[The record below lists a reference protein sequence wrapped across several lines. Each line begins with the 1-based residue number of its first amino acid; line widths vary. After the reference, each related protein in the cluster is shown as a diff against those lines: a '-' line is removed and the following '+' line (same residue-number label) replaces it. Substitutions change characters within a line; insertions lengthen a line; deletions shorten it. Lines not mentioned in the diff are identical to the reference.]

1 MNSPHPFTCVL
12 SKHHALGNDFLVL
25 NRGQFAAD
33 GVSSGEVISEQDWS
47 QLARQWCDRRTGLGA
62 DGLLLLDIMD
72 PTHLEMRLYNADG
85 GMAEMSGN
93 GIRCLVQAAYRQLAS
108 EFPGASIP
116 LTFNVQTAAGERVV
130 EIVATPNLDSLT
142 VNDLSVIPHQ
152 GTQATTMQLSVDMGI
167 IEDVSPPANWAD
179 LGCHEDRPVRHVSLG
194 NPHSVVG
201 VDDVNAVDLV
211 ALGQKVPQV
220 NLEIVEPGP
229 EFDAVTMRVH
239 ERGAGLT
246 LACGTGACAVAEA
259 AMTWGLVPAS
269 CDAVIV
275 HMPGGDATVAI
286 ERASR
291 RATLTGPA
299 TFVATVFVDIPVP
312 A

>member
-1 MNSPHPFTCVL
+1 MNSPHHFTCVL

-33 GVSSGEVISEQDWS
+33 GAPSRDQISERDWS
-47 QLARQWCDRRTGLGA
+47 KWARQWCDRRTGLGA
-62 DGLLLLDIMD
+62 DGLLILDIMD
-72 PTHLEMRLYNADG
+72 PTHLNMQLYNADG
-85 GMAEMSGN
+85 GVAEMSGN
-93 GIRCLVQAAYRQLAS
+93 GIRCLVQAAFRQLVS
-108 EFPGASIP
+108 ENPEASIP
-116 LTFNVQTAAGERVV
+116 RRFNVQTAAGERVV
-130 EIVATPNLDSLT
+130 EIVLMPNPDARTTSDPQ
-142 VNDLSVIPHQ
+142 VVPDHGSQP
-152 GTQATTMQLSVDMGI
+152 TTMQLSVDMGI
-167 IEDVSPPANWAD
+167 IEDVAPPANWGD

-211 ALGQKVPQV
+211 ALGRKVPQV

-229 EFDAVTMRVH
+229 EFNAVTMRVH

-246 LACGTGACAVAEA
+246 LACGTGACAVADA

-269 CDAVIV
+269 CDSVIV

-286 ERASR
+286 KRASR
-291 RATLTGPA
+291 RATLIGPA
-299 TFVATVFVDIPVP
+299 TFVATVLVDISVP